1 MHSVKIVAFEGQQA
15 SDILQV
21 RHAVFTE
28 EQGIDAELDFDGQD
42 QAAIHALAIQG
53 GRALATGRILND
65 GHIGRIAV
73 RKDCRQLG
81 LGAEVVM
88 SLVDAAR
95 QQHYGR
101 VYLGSQKYAV
111 AFLSKTGVLGIRRVL
126 YGGGNRTPVHGNAL
140 IAVTTACSFTH

>member
-111 AFLSKTGVLGIRRVL
+111 GFYQKLGFSV
-126 YGGGNRTPVHGNAL
+126 YGECYMEAGIEHQYMEMHL
-140 IAVTTACSFTH
+140 